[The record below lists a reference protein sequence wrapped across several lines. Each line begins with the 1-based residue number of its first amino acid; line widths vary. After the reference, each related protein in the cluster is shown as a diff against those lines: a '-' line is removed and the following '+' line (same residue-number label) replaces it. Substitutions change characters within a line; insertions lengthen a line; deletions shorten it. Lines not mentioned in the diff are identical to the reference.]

1 MSNTATETTTTA
13 DDLDEQP
20 HPAAE
25 PEPPQPDPEG
35 TGDEQESPNAEA
47 AKWRK
52 KLRKAEAERDQLAE
66 QVEALQ
72 RQQIEALVTGAGVKP
87 AALWAISSL
96 DALVN
101 DDGTV
106 SAEAVTQAID
116 TARDQ
121 LGVTPLGKG
130 GAPIPGIGNR
140 PTTAP
145 KSPRDRFAEAFA
157 PKPR

>member
-1 MSNTATETTTTA
+1 MSDNTPTPDTSTATPGVEDHT
-13 DDLDEQP
+13 DDTG
-20 HPAAE
+20 
-25 PEPPQPDPEG
+25 PDDRDG
-35 TGDEQESPNAEA
+35 QQQNESPNAEA
-47 AKWRK
+47 ARWRK
-52 KLRKAEAERDQLAE
+52 KLREAEADRDRLAE

-72 RQQIEALVTGAGVKP
+72 RQQIEALVTAAGVKP
-87 AALWAISSL
+87 AAVWAISSL